1 MGTSP
6 VLLYV
11 CAVLAVFGVD
21 FIVNSQ
27 KIGKFVH
34 CNRFSGF
41 WPSLMSQSLSV
52 EKLWIPRTS
61 GLEDRS
67 LLLGSG
73 YQSIPVAG
81 KLLHR
86 QKPSP
91 TLPLFHLT

>member
-27 KIGKFVH
+27 KIGKSVY

-52 EKLWIPRTS
+52 EPRTS
-61 GLEDRS
+61 ELEDRS
-67 LLLGSG
+67 LLLGCG
-73 YQSIPVAG
+73 Y
-81 KLLHR
+81 
-86 QKPSP
+86 PSVF
-91 TLPLFHLT
+91 L